1 MDAQQPINVVI
12 LGAGK
17 GGTALIELFSRSAQ
31 VRIVGVADKN
41 PNAPG
46 LALARSLNI
55 PTTHDSAS
63 LIAQNGANLI
73 VDVTGDPALG
83 PAVLQGK
90 PTDVESLS
98 GTAAKL
104 VWTLVQRESELQMQ
118 LIHAE
123 KLATLGTFASGI
135 AHDLNS
141 PLQCVLG
148 FAQLILEETD
158 PTVVKNDA
166 LEIVEAVRHMSAM
179 SRSLTLYARGNVS
192 GEAIDVALDD
202 IMDKAVRMVQYGK
215 EMNEVRIVRVYQSV
229 LRLQADAVELLQV
242 FVNLITNAVQA
253 MHGRGELTLAA
264 WPEAG
269 GIRASVTDTGSG
281 IPLEHQDKIFAP
293 FFTTKEQG
301 KGTGLGLYIAE
312 TIVSKIGGRIWVE
325 SDEGKGAAFH
335 LFFPV
340 TGESLRRHP

>member
-31 VRIVGVADKN
+31 VKIVGVADSN
-41 PNAPG
+41 PESPG

-55 PTTHDSAS
+55 PTTHDAAS
-63 LIAQNGANLI
+63 LITQNGANLI

-83 PAVLQGK
+83 PVVLRRK
-90 PTDVESLS
+90 PPDVEALS

-104 VWTLVQRESELQMQ
+104 LWTLVQRESELQTQ

-148 FAQLILEETD
+148 FAQLIVEEPD
-158 PTVVKNDA
+158 PEVVKSNA
-166 LEIVEAVRHMSAM
+166 REIIEAVRHMAAM
-179 SRSLTLYARGNVS
+179 SRSLTLYARGNVA
-192 GEAIDVALDD
+192 GEATDVALDD

-215 EMNEVRIVRVYQSV
+215 EMNDVTIVRVYQSA
-229 LRLQADAVELLQV
+229 LRMQADAVELLQI

-253 MHGRGELTLAA
+253 MHGRGQLTLAA
-264 WPEAG
+264 WPETG
-269 GIRASVTDTGSG
+269 GLRASVTDSG
-281 IPLEHQDKIFAP
+281 PGVPMEHQDKIFKP
-293 FFTTKEQG
+293 FFTTKEPG

-312 TIVSKIGGRIWVE
+312 TIVSKMGGRMWVE
-325 SDEGKGAAFH
+325 SDQGKGAAFH

-340 TGESLRRHP
+340 TGGRQRPEP